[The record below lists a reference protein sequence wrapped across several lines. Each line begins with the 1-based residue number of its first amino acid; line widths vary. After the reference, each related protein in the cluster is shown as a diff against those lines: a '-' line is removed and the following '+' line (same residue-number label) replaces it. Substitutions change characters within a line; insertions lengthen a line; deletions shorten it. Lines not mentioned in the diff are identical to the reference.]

1 MAEKTVKNTKAA
13 ATKPAKA
20 GSQNEAQHDILH
32 SEIIDHPEDFF
43 EKNKNILL
51 SAAAGIALVAGG
63 LFFYSQYRD
72 GLNKEA
78 QEQMFQAQYYFESD
92 SLNKALK
99 GDGNS
104 LGFLQVA
111 DEYSSTKSGELA
123 HFYAGYAL
131 LKQGKFQ
138 DAIEHLE
145 QFDSGDLLVQ
155 ARAYAL
161 TGDAHAELN
170 QLDEAAKM
178 YKKAAEYKPNKYFS
192 PGYLMKLAMVQ
203 EAQKDFTGAAAT
215 YDKIIKEYYESAETP
230 DARKWKARAEG
241 LASAK

>member
-1 MAEKTVKNTKAA
+1 MAEKIAKNTKAV
-13 ATKPAKA
+13 AKGA
-20 GSQNEAQHDILH
+20 KEEVQNDILH
-32 SEIIDHPEDFF
+32 SEIIDHPGDFF
-43 EKNKNILL
+43 ERNKNMLL
-51 SAAAGIALVAGG
+51 AVAAGIALLAGG
-63 LFFYSQYRD
+63 IFFYSQYRD

-78 QEQMFQAQYYFESD
+78 QEEMFQAQYYFESD

-99 GDGNS
+99 GDGNN
-104 LGFLQVA
+104 LGFTQIA
-111 DEYSSTKSGELA
+111 DEYGSTKAGELA

-145 QFDSGDLLVQ
+145 KFDNGDLLVQ

-161 TGDAHAELN
+161 TGDAYAELN
-170 QLDEAAKM
+170 DLDNAAKK
-178 YKKAAEYKPNKYFS
+178 YKQAAEYKPNKYFS
-192 PGYLMKLAMVQ
+192 PTYLMKLGMVQ
-203 EAQKDFTGAAAT
+203 EAQKDYAAAAQT